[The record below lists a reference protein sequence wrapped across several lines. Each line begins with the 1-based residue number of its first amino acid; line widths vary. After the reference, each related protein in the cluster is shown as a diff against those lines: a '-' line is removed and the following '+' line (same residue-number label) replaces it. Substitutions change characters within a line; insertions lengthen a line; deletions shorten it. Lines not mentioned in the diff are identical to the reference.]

1 MKELNSFSQFQPQI
15 NLKFVKKNEGL
26 PHYESR
32 VLIFGHSFEPFAKV
46 INTDNF
52 VVQSEGQFM
61 GHSFYQF
68 TSTYALTQPW

>member
-1 MKELNSFSQFQPQI
+1 M
-15 NLKFVKKNEGL
+15 
-26 PHYESR
+26 
-32 VLIFGHSFEPFAKV
+32 LIFGHSFEPFAKV

-68 TSTYALTQPW
+68 TTMVKVNKEYCFVLGGINPDLT